1 MTYEETRAVGV
12 GIAST
17 LADTSA
23 ALRRLDIGQ
32 LNIMASYLR
41 RLRDRNGRLFLIGN
55 GGGAGHASHAAC
67 DFSKIARIPSYAW
80 GDNASELTAWA
91 NDENWESSIAN
102 WLTSHQCG
110 KNDALMV
117 FSVGGASDDISR
129 NLKWAL
135 SWAKDGP
142 VILGIVGATG
152 GEVARYSSCCVI
164 IPSFST
170 PIVEGLQAVVWHTL
184 VTVLDTGETVPA

>member
-1 MTYEETRAVGV
+1 M
-12 GIAST
+12 SSL

-23 ALRRLDIGQ
+23 ALRKIDHGQ
-32 LNIMASYLR
+32 LRMMLGYLT
-41 RLRDRNGRLFLIGN
+41 RLRDTKQGRLFILGN

-67 DFSKIARIPSYAW
+67 DFTKIAGIPSYAW
-80 GDNASELTAWA
+80 GDNASQLTAYA
-91 NDENWESSIAN
+91 NDESWEAGVAC
-102 WLTSHQCG
+102 WLHDHRVD
-110 KNDALMV
+110 KNDALLV

-129 NLKWAL
+129 NLKWAM

-142 VILGIVGATG
+142 VILGIVGAAG
-152 GEVARYSSCCVI
+152 GEVARYSACTVV

-184 VTVLDTGETVPA
+184 VAELAPQ